1 METTLSAGRNPDPL
15 GTEWVEDDRP
25 SRPAAPRKAKATV
38 KYTLPGDVAADV
50 RKAFIGTAYMRE
62 KTVAFLAK
70 AAEGY
75 DRKRY
80 EEALRLGRIVS
91 DAVPGV
97 APVRELTGLAAYKA
111 ERWSMARIHLAAHF
125 QITGDPEHLP
135 KVMDCERANMR
146 YRAVEKSFAS
156 LEASE
161 PSAETLVE
169 GRIVMAAALADQQ
182 KYPEAIELLTKAGA
196 ARNLRNPSFRHLRLW
211 YALGDVLDR
220 AGDFGGAREM
230 FARVVLS
237 DQDAYDA
244 KDRLAMLGTTAPQK
258 NRKRR
263 KTPVS
268 KKKVD

>member
-1 METTLSAGRNPDPL
+1 
-15 GTEWVEDDRP
+15 
-25 SRPAAPRKAKATV
+25 
-38 KYTLPGDVAADV
+38 
-50 RKAFIGTAYMRE
+50 
-62 KTVAFLAK
+62 
-70 AAEGY
+70 
-75 DRKRY
+75 
-80 EEALRLGRIVS
+80 
-91 DAVPGV
+91 
-97 APVRELTGLAAYKA
+97 
-111 ERWSMARIHLAAHF
+111 
-125 QITGDPEHLP
+125 
-135 KVMDCERANMR
+135 MR
-146 YRAVEKSFAS
+146 YRAVEKSFVA

-244 KDRLAMLGTTAPQK
+244 KDRLAMLGSTAPQK